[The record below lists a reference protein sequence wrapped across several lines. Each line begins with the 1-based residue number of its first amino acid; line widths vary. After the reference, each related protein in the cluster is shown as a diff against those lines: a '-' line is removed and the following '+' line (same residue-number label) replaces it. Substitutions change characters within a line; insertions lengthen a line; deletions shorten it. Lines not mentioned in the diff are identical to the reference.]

1 MINIR
6 KLAAVDMTL
15 NGTRFIL
22 WEFALGVVLPLILG
36 LLSIRAG
43 FMQSSPVNWENAM
56 GFWLVGI
63 ALNYIPLFLYATLI
77 AKAGS
82 VKQEGGPEVKYAKR
96 YGVQQVIILIP
107 LLVVLLA
114 LAQETQ
120 SRQRVK

>member
-6 KLAAVDMTL
+6 KLAAVDMAL

-43 FMQSSPVNWENAM
+43 LMQSSPVNWESAM

-63 ALNYIPLFLYATLI
+63 ALNYIPLFLYAILI
-77 AKAGS
+77 AKAGT
-82 VKQEGGPEVKYAKR
+82 VKQEGEPEIKYAKR
-96 YGVQQVIILIP
+96 YGVQQVVILIP
-107 LLVVLLA
+107 LLVVILA
-114 LAQETQ
+114 LVQEAR
-120 SRQRVK
+120 SRQKAK

>member
-6 KLAAVDMTL
+6 KLAAVDMAL

-43 FMQSSPVNWENAM
+43 LMQSSPVNWESAM

-63 ALNYIPLFLYATLI
+63 ALNYIPLFLYAILI
-77 AKAGS
+77 AKAGT
-82 VKQEGGPEVKYAKR
+82 VKQEGEPEIQHAKR
-96 YGVQQVIILIP
+96 YGVQQVVILIP
-107 LLVVLLA
+107 LLVVILA
-114 LAQETQ
+114 LVQEAR
-120 SRQRVK
+120 SRQKAK